1 MKLQQA
7 DAAKNDIKTSRCTMY
22 PLILTARI
30 CIRFSIHNR
39 SCYEAPFDPMHLYPK
54 HVSLIRQWFRARLWC
69 YRTGVTTILHLSHHH
84 CLRESPVLVAGFT
97 TLHTK
102 GAWNQTCQPLRILR
116 NHYAFPMSNTPL
128 RKPVKNVWKLRIL
141 RNFGAIRPI
150 SYHLQQLSWPV
161 VHRKSSA
168 GQNIDKDLFILRLPS
183 VSASDF
189 AIPST
194 KAATEVKPCLVKRR
208 ADRKPF

>member
-1 MKLQQA
+1 
-7 DAAKNDIKTSRCTMY
+7 MY

-69 YRTGVTTILHLSHHH
+69 YRTGVTTVLHLSHHH

-102 GAWNQTCQPLRILR
+102 GAWKSIISFPFAPRYLSILMARRVGRNASQWMESICPRGTTLGPRQQRETWRITTISSR
-116 NHYAFPMSNTPL
+116 WDFTIS
-128 RKPVKNVWKLRIL
+128 PVMTL
-141 RNFGAIRPI
+141 
-150 SYHLQQLSWPV
+150 
-161 VHRKSSA
+161 
-168 GQNIDKDLFILRLPS
+168 
-183 VSASDF
+183 
-189 AIPST
+189 
-194 KAATEVKPCLVKRR
+194 
-208 ADRKPF
+208 